1 MPLSADEA
9 RWSNRNL
16 KTKFTN
22 VVVRDS
28 HIFGL
33 DNGILQC
40 IEIETG
46 QSKWKRG
53 RYGHGQILLV
63 DELMLVQSES
73 GEVVLVEATPQ
84 EHHELARLAAFGERT
99 WNNPAL
105 SGQYLLLRNDREAVC
120 YELAI
125 EELATGDDS

>member
-1 MPLSADEA
+1 M
-9 RWSNRNL
+9 

-22 VVVRDS
+22 VVVHDS

-40 IEIETG
+40 IEIDTG

-53 RYGHGQILLV
+53 RYGHGQTLLV
-63 DELMLVQSES
+63 DELILLQAES
-73 GEVVLVEATPQ
+73 GEVVLVEATIEQ
-84 EHHELARLAAFGERT
+84 HRELARMAAFGDKT

-105 SGQYLLLRNDREAVC
+105 SGRYLLLRNDREAVC